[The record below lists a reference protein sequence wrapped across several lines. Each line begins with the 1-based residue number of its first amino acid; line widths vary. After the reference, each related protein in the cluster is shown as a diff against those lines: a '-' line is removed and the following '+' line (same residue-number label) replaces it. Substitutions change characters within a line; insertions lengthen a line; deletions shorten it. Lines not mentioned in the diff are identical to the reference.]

1 MHNDPHDEIDLLELF
16 DILWH
21 QKLTI
26 IGVTALASA
35 LALLAFIFTPVKYEG
50 ELRISALDTS
60 QIAAYATLNDTP
72 GLSRPIYAEGALIG
86 QEGVILSENLFQSVL
101 DEIAK
106 GQVFGR
112 AHEISDPFFQ
122 NFTGSQRQLREALN
136 KVGSNYRFTPNDE
149 SETSGTLNFVTAEP
163 ETTEF
168 ILKQAFKLMNENI
181 RRDNLAAVNAL
192 QKSIETSLAFAIEE
206 IEAAIDSAQS
216 NYRIEMTAYLAKL
229 REQAAIAREVNITG
243 TQSASSNGPQ
253 IGFRLDNESPL
264 YFRGYKALEKEI
276 KLIENRGS
284 GDDLRPFIDGYS
296 ELASQLQRL
305 KDDKRL
311 DRLATGIAVSPLA
324 DSALFKPANVELD
337 NIVYKPSLNKGVILL
352 LIAFLTLIV
361 TSAFVL
367 FRHFLSEQSKVHS
380 G

>member
-1 MHNDPHDEIDLLELF
+1 MVNDPHDEIDLLELF

-35 LALLAFIFTPVKYEG
+35 LALLVLIFTPVKYKG

-72 GLSRPIYAEGALIG
+72 GISRPIYAQGVLIG
-86 QEGVILSENLFQSVL
+86 QEGVILSKNLFKAVL

-112 AHEISDPFFQ
+112 SHEISDPFFQ

-136 KVGSNYRFTPNDE
+136 KIGSNYRYTPIDK

-181 RRDNLAAVNAL
+181 RRENLAAVNAL

-206 IEAAIDSAQS
+206 IEAAIDSPQS

-243 TQSASSNGPQ
+243 PRDGSNQSQ
-253 IGFRLDNESPL
+253 IGFGLNSETPL
-264 YFRGYKALEKEI
+264 YLRGFKALEKEI
-276 KLIENRGS
+276 ELIENRGS

-311 DRLATGIAVSPLA
+311 ERLATGIAVSPLA

-337 NIVYKPSLNKGVILL
+337 NIVYKPSLNKDVILL
-352 LIAFLTLIV
+352 LIALLTLIV
-361 TSAFVL
+361 TSVFVL
-367 FRHFLSEQSKVHS
+367 MRHFSLEQAKVHS